1 MTALFTKKD
10 KMIRKVVFFL
20 IAAYL
25 VFGNTGYCYW
35 EWTPKT
41 GKWVNPKYAVKDSP
55 GEQFEWAENF
65 RKAGNLEKAIS
76 EHRKLIKHYEN
87 SEFAPKSCF
96 VLGQIYQEQGNLE
109 KAFEYYQKIIDNYPQ
124 SSLIFDVVKMQ
135 AEIADEIMG
144 KKTLKI
150 FEFLK
155 GKEVRTEKMEKVVS
169 NDPYSK
175 EAPERYLKLALFY
188 FDIKEYQK
196 AKNIFK
202 ILIDEF
208 PGTVWT
214 EKAKFYLIKIHYNS
228 IPEVNT
234 NLDEYKKLE
243 KEIETYLIEY
253 PDAENKKEVVEI
265 KNKLAEEQAKKL
277 YKIASFY
284 EKTGKKQSAL
294 IYYKKIVQNFYE
306 TNYGKIAEQKIGSGT
321 SAN

>member
-1 MTALFTKKD
+1 MIKK
-10 KMIRKVVFFL
+10 IVLLL
-20 IAAYL
+20 IGLYL
-25 VFGNTGYCYW
+25 ILGNTGHCYW
-35 EWTPKT
+35 EWTPRTK
-41 GKWVNPKYAVKDSP
+41 KWINPKYTVKDSP

-65 RKAGNLEKAIS
+65 RKAGNLEKTIS

-96 VLGQIYQEQGNLE
+96 ILGQIYQKHGNLE

-124 SSLIFDVVKMQ
+124 SSLIFDTVKMQ

-144 KKTLKI
+144 KKNLKI

-155 GKEVRTEKMEKVVS
+155 GKEARTEKMEKVVS
-169 NDPYSK
+169 NDPYGK

-188 FDIKEYQK
+188 LDIKEYQK
-196 AKNIFK
+196 ARNLFK

-208 PGTVWT
+208 PGTGWAG
-214 EKAKFYLIKIHYNS
+214 KSKFYLIKINYDA

-234 NLDEYKKLE
+234 SLDEYKKLE
-243 KEIETYLIEY
+243 KEIAAYLIEY
-253 PDAENKKEVVEI
+253 PDAENKKEVIKI

-284 EKTGKKQSAL
+284 EKTGKKQSAR
-294 IYYKKIVQNFYE
+294 IYYKKIVRNFYE
-306 TNYGKIAEQKIGSGT
+306 TNYGKIAEQKIGSDP